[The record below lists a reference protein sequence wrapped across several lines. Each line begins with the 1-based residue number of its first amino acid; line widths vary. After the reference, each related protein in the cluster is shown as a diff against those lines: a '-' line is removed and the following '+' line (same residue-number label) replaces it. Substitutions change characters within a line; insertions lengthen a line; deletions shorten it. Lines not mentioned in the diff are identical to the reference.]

1 MSHYYY
7 DHSYIHTS
15 TDRYELINPVLQG
28 YDMTMSYY
36 CTSVFKEVFQQSLQV
51 SLSQITYNATAAAE
65 IKSVKVF
72 K

>member
-15 TDRYELINPVLQG
+15 TDRYELIHPVLQG

-36 CTSVFKEVFQQSLQV
+36 CTSVF
-51 SLSQITYNATAAAE
+51 
-65 IKSVKVF
+65 
-72 K
+72 